1 MFSCISCIY
10 IVYIMHII
18 YYLYCV
24 YYLYIVPTIYAIY
37 SICTVYREPQ
47 SWLRTPQDQVLS
59 IKDIYL
65 PQREKGKE

>member
-1 MFSCISCIY
+1 M
-10 IVYIMHII
+10 
-18 YYLYCV
+18 YCV